1 MPGNLPS
8 TGSLL
13 MGPLLMGPLL
23 MGPLL
28 MGPLIG
34 VRLRTLYNRHWRP

>member
-1 MPGNLPS
+1 MPGNL
-8 TGSLL
+8 TLTRLLL
-13 MGPLLMGPLL
+13 MGSLL

>member
-1 MPGNLPS
+1 MPGNLPL
-8 TGSLL
+8 TGLLL
-13 MGPLLMGPLL
+13 MGSLL

>member
-1 MPGNLPS
+1 MLGNLPS

-13 MGPLLMGPLL
+13 TGLPLTGVLLMGL
-23 MGPLL
+23 
-28 MGPLIG
+28 LIG

>member
-1 MPGNLPS
+1 MPGNLPL
-8 TGSLL
+8 TGLLLTGMLL
-13 MGPLLMGPLL
+13 MGS
-23 MGPLL
+23 LL

>member
-1 MPGNLPS
+1 MPGNLPL
-8 TGSLL
+8 TRL
-13 MGPLLMGPLL
+13 LLMGPLL

>member
-1 MPGNLPS
+1 MPWNLLL
-8 TGSLL
+8 TGLLL
-13 MGPLLMGPLL
+13 MGSLL

>member
-1 MPGNLPS
+1 MPGNLPL
-8 TGSLL
+8 TGLLL
-13 MGPLLMGPLL
+13 MGSLLMGPLL

>member
-1 MPGNLPS
+1 MPGNLPL
-8 TGSLL
+8 TRLLL
-13 MGPLLMGPLL
+13 MGSLL